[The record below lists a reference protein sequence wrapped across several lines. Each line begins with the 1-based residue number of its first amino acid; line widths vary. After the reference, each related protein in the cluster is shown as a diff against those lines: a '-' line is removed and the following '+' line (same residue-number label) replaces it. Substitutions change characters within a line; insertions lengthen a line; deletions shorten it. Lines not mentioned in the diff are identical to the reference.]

1 MDIIS
6 TVVGLP
12 FAPVQLLLAV
22 SRVLQEQAEKELYSP
37 AAVRRE
43 LEEIEQAQANQE
55 LPEDEAE
62 AEKERVLSR
71 LTEGR

>member
-1 MDIIS
+1 MDIIT
-6 TVVGLP
+6 TVIGLP
-12 FAPVQLLLAV
+12 FAPVQLVLAV
-22 SRVLQEQAEKELYSP
+22 ARVLQEQAEKELYSP

-43 LEEIEQAQANQE
+43 LEEIEQAQASDE

-71 LTEGR
+71 LTDGR